1 MPTGVFS
8 SSLSPGETN
17 AKGRDPGTKE
27 KVPKSIQTVGLSLL
41 SFSSTSSKLGPL
53 EPVFA
58 LSESQ
63 LLLRLQLGTDPV
75 VVSS

>member
-41 SFSSTSSKLGPL
+41 SFSSTLGPL